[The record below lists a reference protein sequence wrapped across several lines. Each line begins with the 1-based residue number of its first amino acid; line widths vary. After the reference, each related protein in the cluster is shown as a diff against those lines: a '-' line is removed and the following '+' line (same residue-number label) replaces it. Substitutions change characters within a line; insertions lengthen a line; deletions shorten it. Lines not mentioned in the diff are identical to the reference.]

1 MLILVTL
8 ALTLNTIYMKLAE
21 ALSRRSALEEKIDEL
36 KTRLGNNVK
45 VQEGDTPFEDPCELI
60 KELDRVLEEFHRIVF
75 RINLTNTRTVF
86 EGRTLTDMLA
96 ERDMLKK
103 KTRILSDTISLLT
116 DRGNRYSRNE
126 IKYVATVDP
135 AELRKIYDATSSQ
148 LRKLDLRIQAIG
160 WEADLVEL

>member
-75 RINLTNTRTVF
+75 RINLTNTRSVF

-135 AELRKIYDATSSQ
+135 SELRKIYDAPSSQ
-148 LRKLDLRIQAIG
+148 LRRLDLRIQAIG
-160 WEADLVEL
+160 WEADLVES

>member
-21 ALSRRSALEEKIDEL
+21 ALSRRSALEEKINEL

-45 VQEGDTPFEDPCELI
+45 VQEGDTPFEDPCVLI
-60 KELDRVLEEFHRIVF
+60 LDLDRVLEEFHRIVF
-75 RINLTNTRTVF
+75 RVNLTNTRTVF

-148 LRKLDLRIQAIG
+148 LRRLDLRIQAIG
-160 WEADLVEL
+160 WEADLVES

>member
-135 AELRKIYDATSSQ
+135 SELRKIYDATSSQ
-148 LRKLDLRIQAIG
+148 LRRLDLRIQAIG
-160 WEADLVEL
+160 WEADLVES

>member
-1 MLILVTL
+1 MLILETL

-148 LRKLDLRIQAIG
+148 LRRLDLRIQAIG
-160 WEADLVEL
+160 WEADLVEP

>member
-148 LRKLDLRIQAIG
+148 LRRLDLRIQAIG
-160 WEADLVEL
+160 WEADLVES

>member
-126 IKYVATVDP
+126 IKYVTTVDP

-148 LRKLDLRIQAIG
+148 LRRLDLRIQAIG
-160 WEADLVEL
+160 WEADLVES

>member
-160 WEADLVEL
+160 WEADLVEP

>member
-1 MLILVTL
+1 
-8 ALTLNTIYMKLAE
+8 MKLAE

-135 AELRKIYDATSSQ
+135 AELRKIYGATSSQ
-148 LRKLDLRIQAIG
+148 LRRLDLRIQAIG
-160 WEADLVEL
+160 WEADLVES

>member
-60 KELDRVLEEFHRIVF
+60 KELDRVLGEFHRIVF

-148 LRKLDLRIQAIG
+148 LRRLDLRIQAIG
-160 WEADLVEL
+160 WEADLVEP

>member
-1 MLILVTL
+1 
-8 ALTLNTIYMKLAE
+8 MKLAE
-21 ALSRRSALEEKIDEL
+21 ALSRRSALEEKINEL

-45 VQEGDTPFEDPCELI
+45 VQEGDTPFEDPSELI

-135 AELRKIYDATSSQ
+135 AELRRIYDATSSQ
-148 LRKLDLRIQAIG
+148 LRRLDLRIQAIG
-160 WEADLVEL
+160 WEADLVEP